1 MILLT
6 LGILAIAF
14 GLFLSNDPRFS
25 KNKKPIVYLGL
36 ILLISGVFSKCIT
49 IIKPGNVGVKV
60 LFGRVFENDILENG
74 MHVINPLMDI
84 EVFNSKTQ
92 NYTMSGIHDEGN
104 KEGDDAIK
112 VLSSDGLEITM
123 DLSVLYKVNP
133 KSAPKILKE
142 IGSDYQDVVIRPITR
157 TRIRDNAVFYQ
168 AVDLFSARREE
179 FQNRIFKTIQKDF
192 EKRGLILE
200 QLLIRNITLPESVK
214 KSIEAKIN
222 AEQESQKMQF
232 VLAKE
237 KQEAERKRVEAQG
250 IADYQK
256 IISEGLSDNQLQFES
271 IKAMKELAKSE
282 NSKIIVMGSG
292 YIWKTIWR
300 QRIYFQRNIKKIL
313 FF

>member
-84 EVFNSKTQ
+84 EVFNSITQ

-256 IISEGLSDNQLQFES
+256 IISVGLSDNQLQFES

-292 YIWKTIWR
+292 K
-300 QRIYFQRNIKKIL
+300 NSIL
-313 FF
+313 LNTGQ

>member
-1 MILLT
+1 MILIT
-6 LGILAIAF
+6 FGILVMLF
-14 GLFLSNDPRFS
+14 GLFLGNDPRFS
-25 KNKKPIVYLGL
+25 KNKKPLIYLGI
-36 ILLISGVFSKCIT
+36 ILLFSGCFSKCIT

-60 LFGRVFENDILENG
+60 LFGKVFENEILENG
-74 MHVINPLMDI
+74 IHIVNPFMDI
-84 EVFNSKTQ
+84 EIFNSKTQ
-92 NYTMSGIHDEGN
+92 NYTMSGVHDEGN

-142 IGSDYQDVVIRPITR
+142 IGNDYQNVVIRPITR

-179 FQNRIFKTIQKDF
+179 FQDRIYKTIQKDF

-256 IISEGLSDNQLQFES
+256 IISVGLSDNQLQFES

-282 NSKIIVMGSG
+282 NSKIIVMGNSKNSLLLNTG
-292 YIWKTIWR
+292 
-300 QRIYFQRNIKKIL
+300 Q
-313 FF
+313 

>member
-74 MHVINPLMDI
+74 MHVINPLMNI

-142 IGSDYQDVVIRPITR
+142 IGSD
-157 TRIRDNAVFYQ
+157 
-168 AVDLFSARREE
+168 
-179 FQNRIFKTIQKDF
+179 
-192 EKRGLILE
+192 
-200 QLLIRNITLPESVK
+200 
-214 KSIEAKIN
+214 
-222 AEQESQKMQF
+222 
-232 VLAKE
+232 
-237 KQEAERKRVEAQG
+237 
-250 IADYQK
+250 
-256 IISEGLSDNQLQFES
+256 
-271 IKAMKELAKSE
+271 
-282 NSKIIVMGSG
+282 
-292 YIWKTIWR
+292 
-300 QRIYFQRNIKKIL
+300 
-313 FF
+313 

>member
-1 MILLT
+1 M
-6 LGILAIAF
+6 
-14 GLFLSNDPRFS
+14 
-25 KNKKPIVYLGL
+25 GL

-142 IGSDYQDVVIRPITR
+142 IGSNYQDVVIRPITR
-157 TRIRDNAVFYQ
+157 TRIRNNAVFYH

-256 IISEGLSDNQLQFES
+256 IISVGLSDNQLQFES

-292 YIWKTIWR
+292 K
-300 QRIYFQRNIKKIL
+300 NSIL
-313 FF
+313 LNTGQ

>member
-1 MILLT
+1 MILFT

-256 IISEGLSDNQLQFES
+256 IISVGLSDNQLQFES

-292 YIWKTIWR
+292 K
-300 QRIYFQRNIKKIL
+300 NSIL
-313 FF
+313 LNTGQ

>member
-256 IISEGLSDNQLQFES
+256 IISVGLSDNQLQFES

-292 YIWKTIWR
+292 K
-300 QRIYFQRNIKKIL
+300 NSIL
-313 FF
+313 LNTGQ

>member
-1 MILLT
+1 M
-6 LGILAIAF
+6 
-14 GLFLSNDPRFS
+14 
-25 KNKKPIVYLGL
+25 
-36 ILLISGVFSKCIT
+36 
-49 IIKPGNVGVKV
+49 
-60 LFGRVFENDILENG
+60 
-74 MHVINPLMDI
+74 
-84 EVFNSKTQ
+84 
-92 NYTMSGIHDEGN
+92 
-104 KEGDDAIK
+104 
-112 VLSSDGLEITM
+112 
-123 DLSVLYKVNP
+123 
-133 KSAPKILKE
+133 
-142 IGSDYQDVVIRPITR
+142 
-157 TRIRDNAVFYQ
+157 
-168 AVDLFSARREE
+168 DLFSARREE

-256 IISEGLSDNQLQFES
+256 IISVGLSDNQLQFES

-292 YIWKTIWR
+292 K
-300 QRIYFQRNIKKIL
+300 NSIL
-313 FF
+313 LNTGQ

>member
-1 MILLT
+1 MILFT

-142 IGSDYQDVVIRPITR
+142 IGSDYQDVVIRPIT
-157 TRIRDNAVFYQ
+157 NAVFYQ

-256 IISEGLSDNQLQFES
+256 IISVGLSDNQLQFES

-292 YIWKTIWR
+292 K
-300 QRIYFQRNIKKIL
+300 NSIL
-313 FF
+313 LNTGQ

>member
-200 QLLIRNITLPESVK
+200 QLLIRNINLPTSVK
-214 KSIEAKIN
+214 ASIEAKIN

-256 IISEGLSDNQLQFES
+256 IISVGLSDNQLQFES

-292 YIWKTIWR
+292 K
-300 QRIYFQRNIKKIL
+300 NSIL
-313 FF
+313 LNTGQ

>member
-1 MILLT
+1 MILFT

-74 MHVINPLMDI
+74 MHVINPLMNI

-256 IISEGLSDNQLQFES
+256 IISVGLSDNQLQFES

-292 YIWKTIWR
+292 K
-300 QRIYFQRNIKKIL
+300 NSIL
-313 FF
+313 LNTGQ

>member
-74 MHVINPLMDI
+74 MHVINPLMNI

-179 FQNRIFKTIQKDF
+179 FHCR
-192 EKRGLILE
+192 
-200 QLLIRNITLPESVK
+200 
-214 KSIEAKIN
+214 
-222 AEQESQKMQF
+222 
-232 VLAKE
+232 
-237 KQEAERKRVEAQG
+237 
-250 IADYQK
+250 
-256 IISEGLSDNQLQFES
+256 LSKNNFCR
-271 IKAMKELAKSE
+271 A
-282 NSKIIVMGSG
+282 
-292 YIWKTIWR
+292 
-300 QRIYFQRNIKKIL
+300 F
-313 FF
+313 

>member
-25 KNKKPIVYLGL
+25 KNKKTIVYLGL

-256 IISEGLSDNQLQFES
+256 IISVGLSDNQLQFES

-292 YIWKTIWR
+292 K
-300 QRIYFQRNIKKIL
+300 NSIL
-313 FF
+313 LNTGQ

>member
-1 MILLT
+1 MILFT

-14 GLFLSNDPRFS
+14 GLFLSNDPRFA
-25 KNKKPIVYLGL
+25 KNKKPIIYLGL
-36 ILLISGVFSKCIT
+36 TLLLSGVFSKCIT

-179 FQNRIFKTIQKDF
+179 FQNRIFKTIQMDF

-292 YIWKTIWR
+292 K
-300 QRIYFQRNIKKIL
+300 NSIL
-313 FF
+313 LNTGQ

>member
-6 LGILAIAF
+6 LGILVIAF

-74 MHVINPLMDI
+74 MHVINPLMNI

-256 IISEGLSDNQLQFES
+256 IISVGLSDNQLQFES

-292 YIWKTIWR
+292 K
-300 QRIYFQRNIKKIL
+300 NSIL
-313 FF
+313 LNTGQ

>member
-1 MILLT
+1 MILFT

-250 IADYQK
+250 IANYQK
-256 IISEGLSDNQLQFES
+256 IISVGLSDNQLQFES

-292 YIWKTIWR
+292 K
-300 QRIYFQRNIKKIL
+300 NSIL
-313 FF
+313 LNTGQ

>member
-1 MILLT
+1 MILFT

-14 GLFLSNDPRFS
+14 GLFLSNDPRFA
-25 KNKKPIVYLGL
+25 KNKKPLIYLGL
-36 ILLISGVFSKCIT
+36 ILLLSGVISKCIT

-74 MHVINPLMDI
+74 MHVINPFLNI

-92 NYTMSGIHDEGN
+92 NYTMSGVHDEGN

-142 IGSDYQDVVIRPITR
+142 IGSDYQDIVIRPITR

-256 IISEGLSDNQLQFES
+256 IISVGLSDNQLQFES

-282 NSKIIVMGSG
+282 NSKIVVMGSG
-292 YIWKTIWR
+292 K
-300 QRIYFQRNIKKIL
+300 NSIL
-313 FF
+313 LNTGQ

>member
-1 MILLT
+1 MILFT

-292 YIWKTIWR
+292 
-300 QRIYFQRNIKKIL
+300 KIL

>member
-1 MILLT
+1 M
-6 LGILAIAF
+6 
-14 GLFLSNDPRFS
+14 
-25 KNKKPIVYLGL
+25 
-36 ILLISGVFSKCIT
+36 
-49 IIKPGNVGVKV
+49 
-60 LFGRVFENDILENG
+60 
-74 MHVINPLMDI
+74 
-84 EVFNSKTQ
+84 
-92 NYTMSGIHDEGN
+92 
-104 KEGDDAIK
+104 
-112 VLSSDGLEITM
+112 
-123 DLSVLYKVNP
+123 
-133 KSAPKILKE
+133 
-142 IGSDYQDVVIRPITR
+142 
-157 TRIRDNAVFYQ
+157 
-168 AVDLFSARREE
+168 DLFSARREE

-256 IISEGLSDNQLQFES
+256 IISVGLSDNQLQFES

-292 YIWKTIWR
+292 K
-300 QRIYFQRNIKKIL
+300 NSIL
-313 FF
+313 VNTGQ

>member
-84 EVFNSKTQ
+84 EVFNSITQ

-142 IGSDYQDVVIRPITR
+142 IGSNYQDVVIRPITR

-256 IISEGLSDNQLQFES
+256 IISVGLSDNQLQFES

-292 YIWKTIWR
+292 K
-300 QRIYFQRNIKKIL
+300 NSIL
-313 FF
+313 LNTGQ

>member
-1 MILLT
+1 MILFT

-142 IGSDYQDVVIRPITR
+142 IGSNYQDVVIRPITR

-214 KSIEAKIN
+214 KSIEAKAIE
-222 AEQESQKMQF
+222 ALQKHKWSGNIRELRN
-232 VLAKE
+232 VV
-237 KQEAERKRVEAQG
+237 ERLV
-250 IADYQK
+250 I
-256 IISEGLSDNQLQFES
+256 LS
-271 IKAMKELAKSE
+271 A
-282 NSKIIVMGSG
+282 
-292 YIWKTIWR
+292 KTITAAD
-300 QRIYFQRNIKKIL
+300 IAEYVMIK
-313 FF
+313 

>member
-1 MILLT
+1 MILFT

-84 EVFNSKTQ
+84 EVFNSITQ

-142 IGSDYQDVVIRPITR
+142 IGSNYQDVVIRPITR

-256 IISEGLSDNQLQFES
+256 IISVGLSDNQLQFES

-292 YIWKTIWR
+292 K
-300 QRIYFQRNIKKIL
+300 NSIL
-313 FF
+313 LNTGQ

>member
-179 FQNRIFKTIQKDF
+179 FQNRIFKTIQMDF

-292 YIWKTIWR
+292 K
-300 QRIYFQRNIKKIL
+300 NSIL
-313 FF
+313 LNTGQ

>member
-36 ILLISGVFSKCIT
+36 ILFISTLTGSATGIISGVFSKCIT

-179 FQNRIFKTIQKDF
+179 FQNRIFKTIQK
-192 EKRGLILE
+192 E
-200 QLLIRNITLPESVK
+200 
-214 KSIEAKIN
+214 
-222 AEQESQKMQF
+222 
-232 VLAKE
+232 
-237 KQEAERKRVEAQG
+237 
-250 IADYQK
+250 
-256 IISEGLSDNQLQFES
+256 
-271 IKAMKELAKSE
+271 
-282 NSKIIVMGSG
+282 
-292 YIWKTIWR
+292 
-300 QRIYFQRNIKKIL
+300 
-313 FF
+313 

>member
-6 LGILAIAF
+6 LGILVIAF

-256 IISEGLSDNQLQFES
+256 IISVGLSDNQLQFES

-292 YIWKTIWR
+292 K
-300 QRIYFQRNIKKIL
+300 NSIL
-313 FF
+313 LNTGQ